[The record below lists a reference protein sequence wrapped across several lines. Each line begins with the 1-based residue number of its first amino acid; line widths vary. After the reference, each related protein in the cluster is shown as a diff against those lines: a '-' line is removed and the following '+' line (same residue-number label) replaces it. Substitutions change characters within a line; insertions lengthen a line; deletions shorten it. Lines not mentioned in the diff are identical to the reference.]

1 MNPLLAIPVILA
13 GGKDAD
19 GDDKPE
25 KVVIGRISPG
35 EISHYYPGY
44 DFGAIVVM
52 KSGSS
57 FLTTWSA
64 EDLDH
69 ARVVYYDFV
78 KRNPTNRMNVQMI
91 PKDKPKSDA

>member
-1 MNPLLAIPVILA
+1 MNPLLEIPVILA
-13 GGKDAD
+13 GKDENT
-19 GDDKPE
+19 PE
-25 KVVIGRISPG
+25 QVVIGRISPG